1 MHSTNLVPIA
11 AQARRG
17 AARGRRLAARPVR
30 ALRSWC
36 AAQAWRATAALVA
49 EPMLPRPI
57 ARAFAGGSRHAHR
70 IAAAL
75 VLAASP
81 WTTSIAA
88 ADSLI
93 LRSAV
98 RARSDDGVV
107 LLRDVAELRGEEIAR
122 FAELVVA
129 AVPMGA
135 PAKEIGVEEI
145 RRRLEEAGANW
156 AKIDLEGRRVVVR
169 PRLSEAFE
177 APRVCAPASV
187 EPSKSAGRTGANG
200 AGSTDDDHGA
210 ASSSSASSG
219 GANGSPGSIAAGAAR
234 NADGAP
240 SVEPRRFDPT
250 RGPRR
255 SAAEP
260 VLAAAV
266 IGEHSVRALVLDAML
281 RELGEEP
288 ESLRA
293 TFDGLDAATLA
304 EIPTHLRIEIE
315 PIGRIDGD
323 RAEFAVRW
331 WRDGRVERR
340 TNLSAFPEVAR
351 IAAVAA
357 RDLRKGDRPG
367 DADLTS
373 AICWLPPADRARV
386 VRPGAAGGRALA
398 IGLRAGEPLLDS
410 RLEKQLLVKRGDR
423 IIVRS
428 IVGSLAVSVDAVAQS
443 DGREGE
449 LIECVRVGTSG
460 RSKSSFNAL
469 VTARGEAVVVQA
481 GSES

>member
-1 MHSTNLVPIA
+1 M
-11 AQARRG
+11 
-17 AARGRRLAARPVR
+17 
-30 ALRSWC
+30 
-36 AAQAWRATAALVA
+36 WRATAALVGHA
-49 EPMLPRPI
+49 
-57 ARAFAGGSRHAHR
+57 ARSRR
-70 IAAAL
+70 FAAAL
-75 VLAASP
+75 VGEAARAHRVAAAIVLAASP
-81 WTTSIAA
+81 WTISFAA

-93 LRSAV
+93 LRSAI

-122 FAELVVA
+122 FAELVIA

-145 RRRLEEAGANW
+145 RRRLEQAGANW

-169 PRLSEAFE
+169 PRLSDALE

-187 EPSKSAGRTGANG
+187 EPTK
-200 AGSTDDDHGA
+200 
-210 ASSSSASSG
+210 SG
-219 GANGSPGSIAAGAAR
+219 GRAGTNGTGDGTISSQDTSRGASGGSG
-234 NADGAP
+234 ADGAP
-240 SVEPRRFDPT
+240 NVEPRRFDPT

-255 SAAEP
+255 SAGDP

-266 IGEHSVRALVLDAML
+266 IGEHSVRAFVLEALL

-288 ESLRA
+288 EALRA

-304 EIPTHLRIEIE
+304 ETPTHLRIEIE

-331 WRDGRVERR
+331 WRDGRIERR
-340 TNLSAFPEVAR
+340 TNLAAFPEVAR
-351 IAAVAA
+351 IAAIAA
-357 RDLRKGDRPG
+357 RDLRKGDRPA
-367 DADLTS
+367 DADLES
-373 AICWLPPADRARV
+373 ALCWLPPADRARV

-398 IGLRAGEPLLDS
+398 TGLRAGEPLLDT

-428 IVGSLAVSVDAVAQS
+428 IVGSLAVSVDAVAQN

-449 LIECVRVGTSG
+449 LIECVRIGTSG
-460 RSKSSFNAL
+460 RSKSSFNAM
-469 VTARGEAVVVQA
+469 VTARGEAVVFQA
-481 GSES
+481 GSDS